1 MQAGVMTIPS
11 RHLSPAFELE
21 IKHLIVDSLM
31 LTDQRPEDID
41 STAPLFI
48 EGLGLDS
55 IDALE
60 LAMAIGKR
68 YGVKFSSDDAVNRQT
83 FANVRSL
90 AAYVAKMATAPAL
103 ENAR

>member
-1 MQAGVMTIPS
+1 MTTTPLK
-11 RHLSPAFELE
+11 HLSPAFELE
-21 IKHLIVDSLM
+21 IKRLIVESLM
-31 LTDQRPEDID
+31 LTDHRPEDID
-41 STAPLFI
+41 STAPLFL

-60 LAMAIGKR
+60 LAMAVGKR

-90 AAYVAKMATAPAL
+90 AAYVAEMTPNAAL
-103 ENAR
+103 EKAR